1 MLVTSF
7 RLKAFLYKIVCG
19 FYQAADVGRIHP
31 MRERSLRALA
41 RTVDYIERVLP
52 DALAFESQR
61 DLIEFALSAVK
72 IDGHYMEF
80 GVFRGGSIRFIA
92 RHVGARV
99 VHGFDSFEGL
109 PAPWFT
115 LRARAFDQQGRL
127 PRVPHNVH
135 LHRGTFDMSLPRWL
149 EAHPGPAA
157 FVHIDCNLYSSTHTV
172 LSLLADRLVPGT
184 ILLFDEYFNFPNWEQ
199 HEFKAFQELVSAHN
213 FTYRYLGFARQ
224 QAAVCIDSIDQK
236 E

>member
-115 LRARAFDQQGRL
+115 LRARAFDQQGHCRACRVMCICIAARSTCLCPAGSRL
-127 PRVPHNVH
+127 IRARPLLSTSTAIFTARPTRSS
-135 LHRGTFDMSLPRWL
+135 LCTPIAWCRGQF
-149 EAHPGPAA
+149 
-157 FVHIDCNLYSSTHTV
+157 C
-172 LSLLADRLVPGT
+172 
-184 ILLFDEYFNFPNWEQ
+184 
-199 HEFKAFQELVSAHN
+199 
-213 FTYRYLGFARQ
+213 
-224 QAAVCIDSIDQK
+224 C
-236 E
+236 